1 MIVTPQ
7 LAVHNSK
14 SESNRRFPNML
25 DQITPIILT
34 YNEAPNIGRS
44 LERLEWARDIV
55 VVDSFSSDET
65 LDIVDR
71 TPQARTFQREFDC
84 HLNQWSFALN
94 NTGIT
99 SEWVLAL
106 DADYVLTPDVISEL
120 RNLTSATDVDGYQAR
135 FVYCVNGRP
144 LRGSAYP
151 PVTVLYR
158 RRMAS
163 YRQDGHTQRVEVQGK
178 VEKLRAPILHD
189 DRKSIDH
196 WVRAQSRYMKL
207 EADKVYES
215 DWRVLGWADRIRKM
229 MLPAPLLMFGY
240 CLFVRGAIL
249 DGRAGLYYAFQ
260 RLLSELL
267 LSLYLIERSLLGRSR
282 RAADRSEKTLE
293 RTALLETRDREGE
306 PVAHSRD

>member
-1 MIVTPQ
+1 MEPQ
-7 LAVHNSK
+7 LRKSTSLK
-14 SESNRRFPNML
+14 SEIRISQFRNML

-44 LERLEWARDIV
+44 LARLEWARDIV

-65 LDIVDR
+65 LDIVAR
-71 TPQARTFQREFDC
+71 TSQARVFKRRFVSLED
-84 HLNQWSFALN
+84 QWNFALRE
-94 NTGIT
+94 TDIA

-106 DADYVLTPDVISEL
+106 DADYILTPEVVQEI
-120 RNLTSATDVDGYQAR
+120 ATLEPSIDIAGYRAR
-135 FVYCVNGRP
+135 FSYCIYGKR

-151 PVTVLYR
+151 PVVVLYR
-158 RRMAS
+158 SKLAR
-163 YRQDGHTQRVEVQGK
+163 YQQDGHAHRVLIDGVIAD
-178 VEKLRAPILHD
+178 LRSLVLHD
-189 DRKSIDH
+189 DRKSLGRWLRSQDD
-196 WVRAQSRYMKL
+196 YMKL
-207 EADKVYES
+207 ETTKLMES
-215 DWRVLGWADRIRKM
+215 SWSELGWADRLRKM
-229 MLPAPLLMFGY
+229 TLPAPLLMFGY